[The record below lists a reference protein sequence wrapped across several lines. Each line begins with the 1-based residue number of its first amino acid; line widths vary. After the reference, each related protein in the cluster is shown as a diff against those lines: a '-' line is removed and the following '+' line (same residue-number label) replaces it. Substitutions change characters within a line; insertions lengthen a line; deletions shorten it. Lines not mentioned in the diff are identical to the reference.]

1 MTGSLAH
8 PLTDSPVQVVKSYE
22 DTESVNH
29 EGVLEIGRLRSQT
42 VQQLVTEVIGKME
55 INNNNTKNAV

>member
-1 MTGSLAH
+1 M
-8 PLTDSPVQVVKSYE
+8 QVVKSYE

-42 VQQLVTEVIGKME
+42 VQQLVTELIGKME
-55 INNNNTKNAV
+55 INNNNNTKNAV